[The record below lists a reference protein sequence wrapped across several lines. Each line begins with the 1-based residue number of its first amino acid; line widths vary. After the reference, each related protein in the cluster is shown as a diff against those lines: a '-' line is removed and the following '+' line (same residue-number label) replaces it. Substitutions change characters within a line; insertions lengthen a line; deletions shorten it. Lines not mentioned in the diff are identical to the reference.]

1 MESLR
6 TEWNYDDIV
15 TYLTRTYKADLDRAS
30 LLKNMGKL
38 QQGSQAYRHF
48 HRSSNDL
55 QRDIAN
61 ASGGQYE
68 STATQI
74 DLFKSKIDP
83 DLLFQITLKWNEQG
97 ETSHRALVVNSDKAT
112 TSSSPTRTG
121 RRSTRQGNAPT
132 SRPSAARDSKT
143 DKAAAAS
150 SPRSRRPST
159 TP

>member
-48 HRSSNDL
+48 HRASNDL

-97 ETSHRALVVNSDKAT
+97 ETSHRALVVNSDNFQLADT
-112 TSSSPTRTG
+112 DWEALGAAGQRAYLSAV
-121 RRSTRQGNAPT
+121 RS
-132 SRPSAARDSKT
+132 AR
-143 DKAAAAS
+143 
-150 SPRSRRPST
+150 
-159 TP
+159 